1 MIPGLGLVARTGF
14 DPVLPSVL
22 ITNLSHTIYFNTL
35 QCTLSVTG
43 GNITVFEAGICWSD
57 VNNLPTVGDSKKVI
71 GSALGNLSNNN
82 ITYFKG
88 TTTYYV
94 RPYVKYQ
101 ETIAYG
107 PVVQITTNQAP
118 TVDLQGWIKLSAT
131 RISVSG
137 YYLGNGNP
145 QYYMGC
151 GIGVWDM
158 TSGGEQHI
166 YNIMT
171 VGSVFTNEFEGLI
184 VGHRYLIILFTYVNG
199 EEINDGIEIIFN

>member
-14 DPVLPSVL
+14 DPVLPSVS

-71 GSALGNLSNNN
+71 GNALGNLSNNN
-82 ITYFKG
+82 VTYFKG
-88 TTTYYV
+88 STTYYV

-101 ETIAYG
+101 ETIVYG

-118 TVDLQGWIKLSAT
+118 TLDVTWMKLTAT
-131 RISVSG
+131 RISVSC

-145 QYYMGC
+145 QDSGGC
-151 GIGVWDM
+151 GINLWNM
-158 TSGGEQHI
+158 TSFEGDQHLT
-166 YNIMT
+166 NIMT
-171 VGSVFTNEFEGLI
+171 VGSVFTYEFEGLI
-184 VGHRYLIILFTYVNG
+184 FGHRYLIVLFTFVNG
-199 EEINDGIEIIFN
+199 EEINDAIDMIFN